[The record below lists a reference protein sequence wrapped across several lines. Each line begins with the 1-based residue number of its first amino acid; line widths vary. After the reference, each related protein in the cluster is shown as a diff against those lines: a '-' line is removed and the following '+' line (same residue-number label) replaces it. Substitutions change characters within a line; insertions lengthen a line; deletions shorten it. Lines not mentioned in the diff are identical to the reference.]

1 MKHISYLSYIFIYQ
15 HFAEH
20 LVSQV
25 QPCLEARQADPQDPH
40 RLQLLRLPHHWLRGT
55 WWNIVAM

>member
-1 MKHISYLSYIFIYQ
+1 MNI
-15 HFAEH
+15 AEL

-25 QPCLEARQADPQDPH
+25 QPCLGARQADPQDPH
-40 RLQLLRLPHHWLRGT
+40 QLQSLRLPHHWLRGT